1 MVSGIIEDCM
11 IILKLSVSMQKKNL
25 TKIMNTGYIY
35 MIHVQILEARPKSEN

>member
-25 TKIMNTGYIY
+25 TKIMNTGYIH
-35 MIHVQILEARPKSEN
+35 MIHVQILENKT

>member
-25 TKIMNTGYIY
+25 TKIMNTEYIY
-35 MIHVQILEARPKSEN
+35 MIHVQILENKT